1 VAHTLELSKG
11 MNKKLNIL
19 IIGGNGFVGSH
30 LVEVLKHE
38 HNVSVFDRSPNQFV
52 SEYPEVNYIYGDF
65 SDTKLL
71 SRALDSMQIVYH
83 LLTTTVP
90 FTANNNMVFDIT
102 TNLVATVKFLDL
114 IVEKGVQRV
123 VYASSGGTVYGNPQY
138 LPIDEKHPCNPIG
151 SYGIVKNTIE
161 RYIELYALR
170 NKFSFLI
177 ARPSNPYGPGQNYT
191 KNQGLI
197 GKLIYNSIIQ
207 EKFTIWGDGTAVRDY
222 IFIDDLIS
230 FFKTA
235 GLSEESGV
243 FNVGSGTGMTINQ
256 IITTLSKIIDN
267 MPPIVY
273 TETKG
278 TIVDKV
284 VLNIKKSQDKF
295 EWSPKTTLE
304 KGLLIHKKWMDLN
317 CKVE

>member
-1 VAHTLELSKG
+1 MKQ
-11 MNKKLNIL
+11 KLNIL
-19 IIGGNGFVGSH
+19 ITGGNGFIGSN
-30 LVEVLKHE
+30 LVEALRHE

-52 SEYPEVNYIYGDF
+52 SECSEVNYIYGDF
-65 SDTKLL
+65 SDTELL
-71 SRALDSMQIVYH
+71 RQALDNIQIVYH
-83 LLTTTVP
+83 LLSTTVP

-102 TNLVATVKFLDL
+102 TNLVTTVKFLDL

-123 VYASSGGTVYGNPQY
+123 VYSSSGGTIYGNPQY

-177 ARPSNPYGPGQNYT
+177 VRPSNPYGPGQNYR

-197 GKLIYNSIIQ
+197 GKLIYNSMTK
-207 EKFTIWGDGTAVRDY
+207 EKFTIWGDGSAIRDY

-243 FNVGSGTGMTINQ
+243 FNVGSGMGMNINQ
-256 IITTLSKIIDN
+256 IIKALSEIIDD
-267 MPPIVY
+267 MPPIIY
-273 TETKG
+273 TDTKG

-284 VLNIKKSQDKF
+284 VLDIKKSKNKF
-295 EWSPKTTLE
+295 DWSPKTNLE
-304 KGLLIHKKWMDLN
+304 KGLQIHKNWMSLN
-317 CKVE
+317 CKV

>member
-1 VAHTLELSKG
+1 MST
-11 MNKKLNIL
+11 KLNIL
-19 IIGGNGFVGSH
+19 IIGGNGFIGSH
-30 LVEVLKHE
+30 LVKVLKNQ
-38 HNVSVFDRSPNQFV
+38 HNVTVFDRSPNEFIG
-52 SEYPEVNYIYGDF
+52 EFPEVNYIYGDF
-65 SDTKLL
+65 SDTTLL
-71 SRALDSMQIVYH
+71 SLALDNMQIVYH

-90 FTANNNMVFDIT
+90 FTANIDAVFDIT

-114 IVEKGVQRV
+114 IVEKGVQRL
-123 VYASSGGTVYGNPQY
+123 VYSSSGGTVYGNPQY

-177 ARPSNPYGPGQNYT
+177 VRPSNPYGPGQNYR

-197 GKLIYNSIIQ
+197 GKLIYNSITK
-207 EKFTIWGDGTAVRDY
+207 EKFTIWGDGSAVRDY
-222 IFIDDLIS
+222 IFIDDLTS
-230 FFKTA
+230 FFKVA

-243 FNVGSGTGMTINQ
+243 FNAGSGMGMNINQ
-256 IITTLSKIIDN
+256 IIAALSKIIDD

-284 VLNIKKSQDKF
+284 VLDIKKSKDKF
-295 EWSPKTTLE
+295 DWSPKTTLE
-304 KGLLIHKKWMDLN
+304 KGLLIHKNWMSLN
-317 CKVE
+317 CKV